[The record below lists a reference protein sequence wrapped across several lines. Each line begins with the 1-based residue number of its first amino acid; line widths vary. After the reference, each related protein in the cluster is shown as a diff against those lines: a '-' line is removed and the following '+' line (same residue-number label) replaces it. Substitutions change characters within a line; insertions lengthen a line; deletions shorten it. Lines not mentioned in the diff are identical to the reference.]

1 MFMSENGFVFSPLP
15 ATSEPVTPVRTTSA
29 TSGFPSPAADYAED
43 RIDLLHELVRNP
55 TATFLARIQGNSMR
69 RAGLRHGDL
78 LLVDRSRDPSPGD
91 TALVWTDGSFAAG
104 ILHATEEG
112 WTLRT
117 ANAHTPELPLGAETE
132 LWGVVTYVIHPCGRF
147 T

>member
-1 MFMSENGFVFSPLP
+1 MSENGFVFSPLP
-15 ATSEPVTPVRTTSA
+15 STPEPVGPVRTTSA

-43 RIDLLHELVRNP
+43 RIDVLRELIRNP

-78 LLVDRSRDPSPGD
+78 LLVDRSRTPAAGD
-91 TALVWTDGSFAAG
+91 TALVWTNGVFAAG
-104 ILHATEEG
+104 ILQATEDG

-117 ANAHTPELPLGAETE
+117 ADAHEPDLFLREESEAE
-132 LWGVVTYVIHPCGRF
+132 LWGVVTYVIHPCGSF